1 MSKGLIGL
9 YGLSGLQVAILG
21 GIGYGIYKAGRY
33 VEREYLKIRSQ
44 ANTIMDQAPSVVNGL
59 ERSISRVN
67 SIVTSLER
75 RIQYLN

>member
-33 VEREYLKIRSQ
+33 AEREYLKIRSQ
-44 ANTIMDQAPSVVNGL
+44 ANTIMDQAPGVVNEL
-59 ERSISRVN
+59 EKSIARVN
-67 SIVTSLER
+67 SVITSLER
-75 RIQYLN
+75 RI